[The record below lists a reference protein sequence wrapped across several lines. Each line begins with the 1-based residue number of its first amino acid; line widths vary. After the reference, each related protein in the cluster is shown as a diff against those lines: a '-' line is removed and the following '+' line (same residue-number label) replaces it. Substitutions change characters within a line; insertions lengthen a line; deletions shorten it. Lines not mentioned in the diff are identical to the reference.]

1 MPHISHARWRTNSSI
16 SKTGGDYVTTAII
29 ALLGAY
35 LDLLITTV
43 PIFKLSKIWI
53 ILSDWPLLYTI
64 PELN

>member
-53 ILSDWPLLYTI
+53 ILSD
-64 PELN
+64 